1 MSTTTTTRE
10 DYDQTSHQ
18 EMMFDRLVKSQED
31 MFSRLETLLSNV
43 LASQQQTLEILICN
57 NTAKDQDD
65 SSAENQQEEEDVP
78 DSNSDNDDDYLIFED
93 EEITEVPA
101 DDEEEDQRK
110 SGMLIH
116 ASELRWSN
124 HEILFTNYLLGE
136 AEYDN
141 WKDATEYLKNN
152 REQEEWKVAMDIAV
166 DFNQLLFL
174 EEIFK
179 IMPPDALQYNNTT
192 KVRAARCGN
201 SEAA

>member
-110 SGMLIH
+110 SGNYGGQIMRFCLPIIYWEKRNMIIGKMLQNI
-116 ASELRWSN
+116 
-124 HEILFTNYLLGE
+124 
-136 AEYDN
+136 
-141 WKDATEYLKNN
+141 
-152 REQEEWKVAMDIAV
+152 
-166 DFNQLLFL
+166 
-174 EEIFK
+174 
-179 IMPPDALQYNNTT
+179 
-192 KVRAARCGN
+192 
-201 SEAA
+201 